1 MAKTKYVNTY
11 MAVAS
16 ALGLKYDT
24 ENNVLY
30 GQRDGYN
37 IILYPH
43 DPVDQPYMLTVQIP
57 AKGAGGAYLT
67 QDQFQELKNV
77 SKLSGCAQNG
87 NVITCRIS
95 DGIGR
100 RGSQQGLTANAVD
113 GLSRLTAFLHEK
125 GFTPCCGI
133 CGKEDEVSAYQ
144 VEGSY
149 YHLCRDCET
158 SMHQRHAGVKPK
170 KENVIGGI
178 VGALLGSLLG
188 VLCIMLLSQLGYVAA
203 LSGVVMAVGVLKG
216 YELLGGRLT
225 KKGIVICVVV
235 MLLMTYLGDRLDWSI
250 LLYREG
256 GGAEA
261 GYNVFECFGMVPMM
275 ISEGVIDM
283 TEYIGNM
290 MYIYAFLLLGAV
302 PIIRKRLKEKQKE
315 GVMVKLV

>member
-1 MAKTKYVNTY
+1 MAKKKYVNTY

-16 ALGLKYDT
+16 ALGIKYDA

-37 IILYPH
+37 VILYPH
-43 DPVDQPYMLTVQIP
+43 DPVDQPYLLTVQVT
-57 AKGAGGAYLT
+57 AKGPDGVYLT
-67 QDQFQELKNV
+67 QDQFQELKKV
-77 SKLSGCAQNG
+77 SKLSKCAQNG
-87 NVITCRIS
+87 NVITCMVS

-125 GFTPCCGI
+125 GFVPCCGI
-133 CGKEDEVSAYQ
+133 CGKEDMVSAYQ

-149 YHLCRDCET
+149 YHLCGDCET
-158 SMHQRHAGVKPK
+158 SMHQRHAGAKPK
-170 KENVIGGI
+170 KENVVAGI

-188 VLCIMLLSQLGYVAA
+188 VLCIVLLSQLGYVAA

-216 YELLGGRLT
+216 YELLGGKLT
-225 KKGIVICVVV
+225 TKGVVISVVV
-235 MLLMTYLGDRLDWSI
+235 MLLMTYLGDRLNWAI
-250 LLYREG
+250 LFYREG

-261 GYNVFECFGMVPMM
+261 GYNVFECYRMVPLM
-275 ISEGVIDM
+275 ISKGIIDM
-283 TEYIGNM
+283 TKYIANM
-290 MYIYAFLLLGAV
+290 MYIYAFLLLGAI
-302 PIIRKRLKEKQKE
+302 PTIRKRVKEKQKE

>member
-1 MAKTKYVNTY
+1 MAKKKYVNTY

-16 ALGLKYDT
+16 ALGLQYDT

-30 GQRDGYN
+30 GQRDGYPV
-37 IILYPH
+37 ILYPH
-43 DPVDQPYMLTVQIP
+43 DPVDQPYLLTVQVA

-67 QDQFQELKNV
+67 QGQFQELQKV
-77 SKLSGCAQNG
+77 SRLSKCAQNG
-87 NVITCRIS
+87 NVITCMVS

-113 GLSRLTAFLHEK
+113 GLARLTAILHEN
-125 GFTPCCGI
+125 GYTPCCSV
-133 CGKEDEVSAYQ
+133 CGKEDMVSAFQ

-158 SMHQRHAGVKPK
+158 SMHQRFAGVKPK
-170 KENVIGGI
+170 KENVVAGI

-216 YELLGGRLT
+216 YELLGGKLS
-225 KKGIVICVVV
+225 KKGIAICVVI
-235 MLLMTYLGDRLDWSI
+235 MLFMTYLGDRLDWAI
-250 LLYREG
+250 LFYREG
-256 GGAEA
+256 GGAES
-261 GYNVFECFGMVPMM
+261 GYNVFECYRMVPLL
-275 ISEGVIDM
+275 ISKGIIDM

-290 MYIYAFLLLGAV
+290 MYIYAFLLLGAI
-302 PIIRKRLKEKQKE
+302 PTIRKRVKEKQKE
-315 GVMVKLV
+315 GVMIKLV